1 MADIPLEELADAI
14 RRRIIAGSFNIDVVN
29 GHLHPVAELS
39 VVRMSQHSTPAART
53 PAPTDSQPYIQTNHA
68 PSRLRSRS
76 PSFPRSPSHSNA
88 HPQSHRRSRS
98 RSQPQFR
105 SRSSSQSSDS
115 SADLGTRLA
124 AVISHAR
131 QNPAVHPPEHPISPY
146 PTPHNSTHA
155 SSPVAPS
162 NLPSA
167 ATEVDIP
174 EPATD
179 TVYPASL
186 STHIDTTS
194 SAARSGSSH
203 IDTASSAARSIHA
216 APRPSRRAKVI
227 ANDNTTSSSRFKQT
241 RDSTSKRRRL
251 EDRKGP
257 KEVEPKGAGLDD
269 ARGARDGAKDAGAK
283 NSGAGGVG
291 PGGVGSLDAGT
302 LDVGEKDS
310 GTGGAGTQHAGQ
322 QDAGSKTVAQ
332 GDESKPQQPPH
343 LKITLFPEL
352 HEVDSQTIAK
362 RKFMAKW
369 EKRVFNHAALD
380 RLSRFVTVPHYVNR
394 RPQEPFRELD
404 KMMELI
410 SDFGSLDI
418 QQGFAAN
425 LRLWISSDDR
435 VLPSLEPPAHLNTL
449 EPGKRET
456 FQRLWRATH
465 ITEFRSGKADIN
477 GLLLRLSIVK
487 EMTMYNETISF
498 LKKYPD
504 PHLNLRNGQSIAAKI
519 REQIYETMYPHH
531 LEAAQKRSAFN
542 RKQTLARP
550 YMAMQKRYQNE
561 GIFAMVPFSLSE
573 NAIAGTPRIEVL
585 LEALELLRPDFHS
598 DRLRFYSRI
607 VNLLYTGNVPSE
619 VDMQLLDRWSRV
631 DCRAL
636 RLAAFKRNDASLI
649 AHFDQY
655 PVDGMYLSPEDR
667 DNHSQMDGLDRE
679 ELLAKLI
686 VNQE

>member
-39 VVRMSQHSTPAART
+39 LVRMSQHSTPARRT
-53 PAPTDSQPYIQTNHA
+53 PAPTDSQQYIQTSHA
-68 PSRLRSRS
+68 PSRLRSHSRS
-76 PSFPRSPSHSNA
+76 RSFPRSPSHSNA
-88 HPQSHRRSRS
+88 YTQSRCRSRS
-98 RSQPQFR
+98 RSQPQCR
-105 SRSSSQSSDS
+105 SRSSSQASDS

-131 QNPAVHPPEHPISPY
+131 QHPAVHPPEHPIYPY

-167 ATEVDIP
+167 TTEVDVP
-174 EPATD
+174 EPTQPPAND

-186 STHIDTTS
+186 SSHIDTTS
-194 SAARSGSSH
+194 SAARSRSSH
-203 IDTASSAARSIHA
+203 IDTASSAARSSHA
-216 APRPSRRAKVI
+216 APRPSRHAKVI

-257 KEVEPKGAGLDD
+257 KEVGPKGAGLEDVMPKD
-269 ARGARDGAKDAGAK
+269 AGGARDGA
-283 NSGAGGVG
+283 
-291 PGGVGSLDAGT
+291 
-302 LDVGEKDS
+302 KDS
-310 GTGGAGTQHAGQ
+310 GTGGAGTQDAGQ
-322 QDAGSKTVAQ
+322 QDAGSKTIAQ
-332 GDESKPQQPPH
+332 GDESKLQQSRHP
-343 LKITLFPEL
+343 KDTLLPEL

-435 VLPSLEPPAHLNTL
+435 VLPSLEPPAHLKTL

-487 EMTMYNETISF
+487 EMTVYNETISF
-498 LKKYPD
+498 LKKNPD

-531 LEAAQKRSAFN
+531 LEATQKRSAFN

-561 GIFAMVPFSLSE
+561 GIFAMVPSSLSE

-607 VNLLYTGNVPSE
+607 VNLLYTGNVPSD
-619 VDMQLLDRWSRV
+619 VDMQLLNRWSRV

-636 RLAAFKRNDASLI
+636 RLAAFKSNDASLI
-649 AHFDQY
+649 AHFDRY
-655 PVDGMYLSPEDR
+655 PVDGMYVSAEDR
-667 DNHSQMDGLDRE
+667 DNHSQMDVLDRE
-679 ELLAKLI
+679 ESLAKRI